1 MSLISADTIR
11 VIAET
16 CGVVK
21 IQDEIAHLVIQ
32 EVEYKMRLIIQV
44 CNIIDYLI

>member
-1 MSLISADTIR
+1 MSLISADTIK

-16 CGVVK
+16 CGIVK
-21 IQDEIAHLVIQ
+21 IQDESAQCIIQ

-44 CNIIDYLI
+44 FFCC